1 MAIRP
6 IINVKYN
13 NNYNNLSFEAKKKN
27 KNHHDTQRSA
37 GFMKSIPLA
46 AIIAMSPMNSAQA
59 QNNQYA
65 PEEKIVLQQEYNDG
79 KEKFKIHYVSTD
91 GDDSNAEKLKLS
103 FSEENIIVSHFV
115 DNELT
120 DCKFSKYHTMTVDS
134 LEITHIKTKIGD
146 TNLGTTTQYNV
157 VGDRS
162 TIHTAATP
170 LDNPDRMITYPERNE
185 SENIRQTVPK
195 ELFDY
200 LLQVTNGTVPAGE
213 RHITIDLSNSR

>member
-1 MAIRP
+1 MTIRP
-6 IINVKYN
+6 IISVKYN

-27 KNHHDTQRSA
+27 KNHHDTPRSA

-103 FSEENIIVSHFV
+103 HQETNT
-115 DNELT
+115 LT
-120 DCKFSKYHTMTVDS
+120 KYINRKPTECQQTEYS
-134 LEITHIKTKIGD
+134 TITIDGFKIEY
-146 TNLGTTTQYNV
+146 LTTTYGEQKLSTDTTYNV
-157 VGDRS
+157 TGSNSAIYSAV
-162 TIHTAATP
+162 TP
-170 LDNPDRMITYPERNE
+170 INDPDKIIDKPYRYE
-185 SENIRQTVPK
+185 SKDAFQPIPK

-200 LLQVTNGTVPAGE
+200 LWQITAGE
-213 RHITIDLSNSR
+213 LPLTKEHSTIDIKQN